1 MKKSII
7 SALILVFSLTLVAC
21 GGGGE
26 TPSDATATITGAND
40 ITITVGD
47 TFEPLS
53 GVTATDSVDGP
64 ITEIEV
70 VGNVN
75 TNEPAVY
82 TVTYKVT
89 GSDGKEV
96 TVSRK
101 VTVQAATAEPTTIT
115 IMHGAP
121 YEVDPF
127 HESFSGTK
135 QKDRQD
141 LQRAVEAEYNVKVV
155 YKAYPANAPWGPDRV
170 QAIVQSSVSNNHLA
184 DIYWTT
190 SDWTQALA
198 SQEAIVPVDDY
209 METTG
214 ANIHQSYRNV
224 GKYKDQIWAFNEGNL
239 TVDVGL
245 YYNMDLVSSLGVANP
260 TDLYLAGEWNWT
272 KFQTWA
278 TQVQAAMSGLG
289 DDMYP
294 LGGMFSSYAESMVPL
309 NGGSLINAT
318 TGRVSFTQNP
328 ALQTYDFLT
337 QLNTAGLFEPSA
349 QYDSGSPLWQ
359 SGKVAMHPGSLW
371 FVKADARW
379 GGLPFDLGFVPFP
392 KADAFTG
399 DYTSPVSG
407 VAVYNVA
414 SGMSA
419 EKEALVFEVWN
430 ELQLWRTE
438 AELELDFEISLLQK
452 FDDEASVEAYLE
464 IYNKTY
470 LELMGAIGISPYDV
484 ESGWRRNINIAI
496 REGNSRTVVMSI
508 APTYEAKLEEYLAN

>member
-26 TPSDATATITGAND
+26 TPSDATAAISGAND

-64 ITEIEV
+64 ITNIEV
-70 VGNVN
+70 VGTVN

-101 VTVQAATAEPTTIT
+101 VTVQATTAAPTTIT

-127 HESFSGTK
+127 HADFSGTK

-141 LQRAVEAEYNVKVV
+141 QQRAVEAQYNVKVV

-170 QAIVQSSVSNNHLA
+170 QAIIQSSVSNNHLA

-198 SQEAIVPVDDY
+198 TNEAIVPVDDY
-209 METTG
+209 MDTFG
-214 ANIHQSYRNV
+214 ANIHESYKKV
-224 GKYKDQIWAFNEGNL
+224 GTYKDELWAFNEGNL

-245 YYNMDLVSSLGVANP
+245 YYNTNLVSSLGVENP

-272 KFQTWA
+272 RFQTWA
-278 TQVQAAMSGLG
+278 TQVKTAMSGQG
-289 DDMYP
+289 D
-294 LGGMFSSYAESMVPL
+294 
-309 NGGSLINAT
+309 
-318 TGRVSFTQNP
+318 
-328 ALQTYDFLT
+328 
-337 QLNTAGLFEPSA
+337 
-349 QYDSGSPLWQ
+349 
-359 SGKVAMHPGSLW
+359 
-371 FVKADARW
+371 
-379 GGLPFDLGFVPFP
+379 
-392 KADAFTG
+392 
-399 DYTSPVSG
+399 
-407 VAVYNVA
+407 
-414 SGMSA
+414 
-419 EKEALVFEVWN
+419 
-430 ELQLWRTE
+430 
-438 AELELDFEISLLQK
+438 
-452 FDDEASVEAYLE
+452 
-464 IYNKTY
+464 
-470 LELMGAIGISPYDV
+470 
-484 ESGWRRNINIAI
+484 
-496 REGNSRTVVMSI
+496 
-508 APTYEAKLEEYLAN
+508 